1 MTNKNLL
8 LLLLVFGKREKK
20 ENSLSLSR
28 EKLLPRY
35 LGINYVVIIIVI
47 IITLPPRNT
56 DDARRRRKRREKGYE
71 SRR

>member
-1 MTNKNLL
+1 MTKNK
-8 LLLLVFGKREKK
+8 KRAKRL
-20 ENSLSLSR
+20 SLSLSR

-35 LGINYVVIIIVI
+35 LGINYYVIIIIV

-56 DDARRRRKRREKGYE
+56 DDARRRRRKREKGYE

>member
-1 MTNKNLL
+1 SSSFFSGNA
-8 LLLLVFGKREKK
+8 KK
-20 ENSLSLSR
+20 KKTRSLSLSR

-56 DDARRRRKRREKGYE
+56 DDARRRRKREKGYE